1 MYDMIFFVW
10 FLYIHATIII
20 MASYGIYLLLCLTLP
35 LCPTACTKLPGT
47 TRKRKRSRKQQQ
59 ATTVANTRTA
69 SSVSSAMPPAASLSP
84 AAKVKRVHTAYT
96 LFLHGTLRIVFES
109 GSRPVSDVFLGV
121 AIYSTSYVSFEI
133 SSTLVYRFLHS
144 SSFAISLAP
153 YSPISIL
160 RNNKRKL

>member
-1 MYDMIFFVW
+1 MYDMIFCVW

-20 MASYGIYLLLCLTLP
+20 MAPYRIDLLLGLTLP
-35 LCPTACTKLPGT
+35 LCPTAYTKLPGT

-109 GSRPVSDVFLGV
+109 GSRPVSDVCWGCNIFYIICFFRDILNACLSFSSFFFFCDFLGP
-121 AIYSTSYVSFEI
+121 IFTD
-133 SSTLVYRFLHS
+133 LHTT
-144 SSFAISLAP
+144 
-153 YSPISIL
+153 
-160 RNNKRKL
+160 K